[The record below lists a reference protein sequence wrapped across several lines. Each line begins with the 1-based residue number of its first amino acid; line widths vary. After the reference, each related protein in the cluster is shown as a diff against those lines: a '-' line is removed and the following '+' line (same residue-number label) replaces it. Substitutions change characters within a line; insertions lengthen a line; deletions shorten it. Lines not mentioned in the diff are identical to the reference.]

1 VTSTENSANAPRID
15 GLPSPLRWL
24 GQPTDWSAKAR
35 TLVLGAGSRSDWFA
49 VPGEDTAPV
58 LNAAALLCDTSGDY
72 LLSARVGVE
81 FRATFDAG
89 ALVLYASADR
99 WAKLAFEYSP
109 QQEPTIVSVV
119 TRGRSDDANAFTV
132 ETSAVWLRI
141 ASLSSAFAFHASTN
155 GSAWRLIRHFSLG
168 EGVEPAAG
176 FLAQS
181 PTGEGC
187 IASFQEIALK
197 RARLHHLRDGS

>member
-15 GLPSPLRWL
+15 GLPAPLRWL

-35 TLVLGAGSRSDWFA
+35 TLMLGAGPRSDWFA

-58 LNAAALLCDTSGDY
+58 LNAPALLCDTSGDY

-81 FRATFDAG
+81 FHATFDAG
-89 ALVLYASADR
+89 ALVLYTTADR
-99 WAKLAFEYSP
+99 WAKLAFEFSP
-109 QQEPTIVSVV
+109 EQEPTIVSVV

-132 ETSAVWLRI
+132 ETSPVWLRI

-155 GSAWRLIRHFSLG
+155 GSTWQLIRHFSLG
-168 EGVEPAAG
+168 EGVEPAVG

-187 IASFQEIALK
+187 TASFQEIALK